1 MKSIFEKHRKIL
13 AFALSL
19 LLAVSL
25 AVCASAERE
34 IIIVDFEETTAQQT
48 EPVTEPATEPQTEP
62 STETPTEPQTEPVS
76 QPATEHSEQHS
87 EKTTEKPTEAPTAKP
102 TEPREEPGTVT
113 PTAKP
118 TEPPTTKQSYIYIP
132 TIRPPQEQEY
142 EEETEPELED
152 GAFYVYLELNNSE
165 PRLKHI
171 LKEPGLVPEPDEPA
185 REGYVFDGWYAD
197 EEFTTS
203 WNFFTDTAYEGT
215 VIYAKWIADA
225 NTVEYAV
232 NVVQTAGGTL
242 KVHPA
247 RARAGETI
255 IITASPEDG
264 KRLVFGSVT
273 VNGES
278 TQVLNFI
285 MPAKDVTVQG
295 VFENIPVVTKE
306 EKDYSK
312 MFYASLS
319 VIIILIIVSAAVVIR
334 RKRIFKAMENEE
346 LPEWHDET
354 AVVEAGFKGGQKVK
368 EEQPSENEFDPT
380 VFNDLDD

>member
-19 LLAVSL
+19 LLVFSL

-34 IIIVDFEETTAQQT
+34 IIIVDFDETTEEQT
-48 EPVTEPATEPQTEP
+48 EPVTEPPTEPQTEP
-62 STETPTEPQTEPVS
+62 STEPFTEPPTEPTTQKTTEP
-76 QPATEHSEQHS
+76 TEQHS
-87 EKTTEKPTEAPTAKP
+87 EKPTEKPTEVPTERP
-102 TEPREEPGTVT
+102 TEPREEPGTAAYTERPTET
-113 PTAKP
+113 PT
-118 TEPPTTKQSYIYIP
+118 TQQSIIYIP

-142 EEETEPELED
+142 EEETEPELEG

-165 PRLKHI
+165 PRLKYI
-171 LKEPGLVPEPDEPA
+171 LKEPGLVPEPDEPV
-185 REGYVFDGWYAD
+185 REGYVFGGWYAN
-197 EEFTTS
+197 EEFTDS
-203 WNFFTDTAYEGT
+203 WNFFTDFAEKGT
-215 VIYAKWIADA
+215 VIYAKWLADE

-255 IITASPEDG
+255 IITADPEDG

-273 VNGES
+273 VNG
-278 TQVLNFI
+278 TATLVLNFT

-295 VFENIPVVTKE
+295 IFEDIPVVTEE

-319 VIIILIIVSAAVVIR
+319 VIVILIIVSAAVVIR
-334 RKRIFKAMENEE
+334 RKRIFKALENNE

-354 AVVEAGFKGGQKVK
+354 AVVEAGFKDGQKVK
-368 EEQPSENEFDPT
+368 EEQSSENEFDPS